1 MNDTV
6 HFPLQ
11 VFGLEGDAP
20 TPGYPVRT
28 ELVPETEDYV
38 FDRKS
43 LQILR
48 AWWVSGTRE
57 PLFIY
62 GPQGCG
68 KTTLPEQFASRLNI
82 PVLSIMGRER
92 MEKSDLVG
100 TPWLMADG
108 SMQFRPGPAV
118 RAYREGLWLVVNEF
132 SACDP
137 GFWVA
142 NNEILERR
150 PVYVEYTGEVV
161 KPHDRFRLVV
171 TDNTK
176 GLVGDETGMFQR
188 RFRQDASVMDRFWS
202 MRMDYM
208 EAEAEIALLKRG
220 MAGLPEEIAGRFAT
234 ALRRIAEKVRAAYLQ
249 VSAEHDA
256 IEATIS
262 TRTLL
267 RIRDLVV
274 MFRDGVKR
282 GIDPFQMAFAIALTN
297 KCDDT
302 TRTVIEEIVRLEIGD
317 PAQAF
322 GSQPAGASRT

>member
-1 MNDTV
+1 MDDTV

-20 TPGYPVRT
+20 TPGYEART
-28 ELVPETEDYV
+28 ELVPDVEDYV

-68 KTTLPEQFASRLNI
+68 KTTLPEQFAARLNI

-161 KPHDRFRLVV
+161 KPHDRFRLIV

-208 EAEAEIALLKRG
+208 EAEAEIALLRRG
-220 MAGLPEEIAGRFAT
+220 MAGLPEEIAVRFAT

-274 MFRDGVKR
+274 MFRDGIKR

-322 GSQPAGASRT
+322 GPQPNGASRP

>member
-1 MNDTV
+1 MDDTV

-20 TPGYPVRT
+20 TPGYQART
-28 ELVPETEDYV
+28 ELVPDVEDYV

-68 KTTLPEQFASRLNI
+68 KTTLPEQFAARLNI

-161 KPHDRFRLVV
+161 KPHDRFRLIV

-220 MAGLPEEIAGRFAT
+220 MAGFPEEIAVRFAT

-256 IEATIS
+256 IEATMS

-274 MFRDGVKR
+274 MFRDGIKR

-322 GSQPAGASRT
+322 GPQPTGASRT